1 MQLRDLQTIS
11 AEAAPGAESAASEPC
26 PIVALSDDPLL
37 LEALAG
43 LSLAGTGV
51 MSSPSSDRF
60 IDQLVANSAGAG
72 IAIID
77 AAAVSTSLKSFL
89 ATLREQFPQL
99 LVMLTGPAHLQAQF
113 EEQITD
119 GSIFRFVHRPASS
132 QRLRLFI
139 DAALR
144 KLATPEPP
152 ADKARAPS
160 TAAAA
165 VRLPQPVA
173 TPAAVRPTAP
183 QPPFGERRG
192 FPPKLPWLGL
202 AILGAAAWALWHY
215 AFAPTTDLP
224 ASAEPPT
231 ASETLTEPSSAT
243 TGPPDAAATLQA
255 GTDKP
260 TTVDTARDGT
270 VHDGT
275 VHDGAARDAARAAA
289 ALEQAQRN
297 AQGARA
303 DQVALYVQL
312 ARKRLASGALID
324 PADDNARGYLES
336 ATSLAPD
343 DPDVRAAS
351 IALGEAMIVQFR
363 HALAAGDL
371 AESQRWFKACSD
383 YRVGS
388 ATLSD
393 LSAQL
398 QKLQSAQQNV
408 ADGGVAQGL
417 DRARAATP
425 AAAPPPAA
433 SPPAASPSPPPS
445 VAVPA
450 AASATAPASVPVPVP
465 VPVPSMPA
473 AEPAQTWVPESALT
487 RVVFVPPSYPDE
499 ALSRNIGGWVDLEFT
514 VTPDGKVTDIA
525 VLAAE
530 PSGVFDRAARSA
542 LARSRYRPVTRDG
555 VPVAQRARIR
565 VRFKQ

>member
-1 MQLRDLQTIS
+1 MQLPDSHTIS
-11 AEAAPGAESAASEPC
+11 ADHAPGPEGAAPEPC

-43 LSLAGTGV
+43 LSVAGTGV

-77 AAAVSTSLKSFL
+77 AAAVPTSLKSFL

-119 GSIFRFVHRPASS
+119 GTIFRFVHRPASS

-152 ADKARAPS
+152 TEKARAPS
-160 TAAAA
+160 TAAAP
-165 VRLPQPVA
+165 VRLPPPVT
-173 TPAAVRPTAP
+173 TPAAVRPAAP
-183 QPPFGERRG
+183 QPPFGKRHS
-192 FPPKLPWLGL
+192 FPPIFVWLGL
-202 AILGAAAWALWHY
+202 AILGVAAWALWHY
-215 AFAPTTDLP
+215 EFAPTTDLP
-224 ASAEPPT
+224 ASAQPPT
-231 ASETLTEPSSAT
+231 ASETLTEASSAPNA
-243 TGPPDAAATLQA
+243 PPDAAATLQA

-260 TTVDTARDGT
+260 ATADAAR
-270 VHDGT
+270 DGT

-312 ARKRLASGALID
+312 ARKRLASGALIE

-363 HALAAGDL
+363 HAIAAGDL
-371 AESQRWFKACSD
+371 AESQRWFKACTD
-383 YRVGS
+383 YRIGS

-398 QKLQSAQQNV
+398 QKLQSAQQNA
-408 ADGGVAQGL
+408 ADVGVSQGL
-417 DRARAATP
+417 ERARAATP
-425 AAAPPPAA
+425 GAPLPTAPA
-433 SPPAASPSPPPS
+433 PAASPSPLPGNAAPATA
-445 VAVPA
+445 VAPAPVPA
-450 AASATAPASVPVPVP
+450 VAPGPASASAPAPA
-465 VPVPSMPA
+465 PSTPA

-487 RVVFVPPSYPDE
+487 RVMFVPPSYPDE
-499 ALSRNIGGWVDLEFT
+499 ALTRNISGWVDLEFT

-530 PSGVFDRAARSA
+530 PSGMFDRAARTA
-542 LARSRYRPVTRDG
+542 LARNRYRPVTRDG

>member
-160 TAAAA
+160 TAATA

-371 AESQRWFKACSD
+371 AESQRWFKVCSD

-450 AASATAPASVPVPVP
+450 AASATAPASVPVP

>member
-1 MQLRDLQTIS
+1 MQLRDSHTIS
-11 AEAAPGAESAASEPC
+11 ADAAPGPERAAPESC

-43 LSLAGTGV
+43 LSVAGTGV

-77 AAAVSTSLKSFL
+77 AASVSSSLKGFL

-119 GSIFRFVHRPASS
+119 GTIFRFLHRPASS

-144 KLATPEPP
+144 KLATPEP
-152 ADKARAPS
+152 AAGKARAVS
-160 TAAAA
+160 AAAA
-165 VRLPQPVA
+165 APPIALPVA
-173 TPAAVRPTAP
+173 TPYTARPMAP
-183 QPPFGERRG
+183 QPPIHQRRG
-192 FPPKLPWLGL
+192 FPFKFVLLGL

-215 AFAPTTDLP
+215 EFAPATDLP
-224 ASAEPPT
+224 ALPEPPT
-231 ASETLTEPSSAT
+231 ASETLSEPSNT
-243 TGPPDAAATLQA
+243 TNPPPDAAATLLP

-260 TTVDTARDGT
+260 NTADAARDGT
-270 VHDGT
+270 L
-275 VHDGAARDAARAAA
+275 HDGAARDAARAAA
-289 ALEQAQRN
+289 QLEQAQRN

-363 HALAAGDL
+363 HAIAAGDL

-383 YRVGS
+383 YRIGS

-398 QKLQSAQQNV
+398 QKLQSAQQNE
-408 ADGGVAQGL
+408 ADSAVAQGPE
-417 DRARAATP
+417 RAHAAAPAVPPPSIATP
-425 AAAPPPAA
+425 ATVTATAPIPTPIPTPAVAPPAA
-433 SPPAASPSPPPS
+433 PSS
-445 VAVPA
+445 G
-450 AASATAPASVPVPVP
+450 T
-465 VPVPSMPA
+465 PA
-473 AEPAQTWVPESALT
+473 AEPAQTWVPESTLT
-487 RVVFVPPSYPDE
+487 RVLFVPPSYPDE

-514 VTPDGKVTDIA
+514 VTPEGNVTDVA

-530 PSGVFDRAARSA
+530 PSGVFDRAARGA
-542 LARSRYRPVTRDG
+542 LSRSRYRPVTRDG

>member
-1 MQLRDLQTIS
+1 MQLRDSHTIS
-11 AEAAPGAESAASEPC
+11 ADAAPGPDNAARESC

-43 LSLAGTGV
+43 LSVAGTGV

-77 AAAVSTSLKSFL
+77 AASVSSSLKSFL
-89 ATLREQFPQL
+89 ATLHEQFPQL

-119 GSIFRFVHRPASS
+119 GTIFRFVHRPASS

-144 KLATPEPP
+144 KLATPEPS
-152 ADKARAPS
+152 AGKARAAA
-160 TAAAA
+160 TAAAPTSIA
-165 VRLPQPVA
+165 L
-173 TPAAVRPTAP
+173 PAAPEPPT
-183 QPPFGERRG
+183 GGHRG
-192 FPPKLPWLGL
+192 FPFRLALPGL
-202 AILGAAAWALWHY
+202 VILAAASWALWHY
-215 AFAPTTDLP
+215 EFAPPTELP
-224 ASAEPPT
+224 ALAEPPT
-231 ASETLTEPSSAT
+231 ASETLSEPSNATSA
-243 TGPPDAAATLQA
+243 PPDAAATLQA

-260 TTVDTARDGT
+260 NVPDAS
-270 VHDGT
+270 
-275 VHDGAARDAARAAA
+275 HDGAAHDSAAREAARASA

-324 PADDNARGYLES
+324 PADDNARSYLES

-363 HALAAGDL
+363 HAIAAGDL

-383 YRVGS
+383 YRIGS

-398 QKLQSAQQNV
+398 QKLQSAQQNE
-408 ADGGVAQGL
+408 ADPAQGL
-417 DRARAATP
+417 ERAHAPTP
-425 AAAPPPAA
+425 VV
-433 SPPAASPSPPPS
+433 PPPS
-445 VAVPA
+445 IAAPATATAIAPSPA
-450 AASATAPASVPVPVP
+450 AVTAPPVAP
-465 VPVPSMPA
+465 PSGTPA
-473 AEPAQTWVPESALT
+473 VEAAQTWVPESMLT
-487 RVVFVPPSYPDE
+487 RVLFVPPSYPDE
-499 ALSRNIGGWVDLEFT
+499 ALSRNISGWVDLEFT
-514 VTPDGKVTDIA
+514 VTPEGKVTDVA

-530 PSGVFDRAARSA
+530 PIGVFDRAARTA
-542 LARSRYRPVTRDG
+542 LGRSRYRPVTRDG